1 MTPEEVRTYVK
12 ESAEVHQFAA
22 EVARIISSIPQMPE
36 FSSEN
41 MSVSDASKLIGL
53 PVGSVRAG
61 IVYGW
66 LPIGTAIQNN
76 KPAKNLSG
84 GRITYIISPRKVY
97 EVTGHIWKGKEALNK

>member
-1 MTPEEVRTYVK
+1 MNAVDDYIK
-12 ESAEVHQFAA
+12 QNAELHQFAA
-22 EVARIISSIPQMPE
+22 EVARIISGIPQMPE

-66 LPIGTAIQNN
+66 LPIGVAVQNN
-76 KPAKNLSG
+76 KPAKSLSG

-97 EVTGHIWKGKEALNK
+97 EVTGHIWKGKAALNK